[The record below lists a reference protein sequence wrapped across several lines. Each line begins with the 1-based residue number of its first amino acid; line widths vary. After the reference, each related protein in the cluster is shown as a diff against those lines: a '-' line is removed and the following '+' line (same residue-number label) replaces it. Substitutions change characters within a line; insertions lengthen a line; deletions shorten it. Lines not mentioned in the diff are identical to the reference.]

1 MSDSDGDDLTD
12 EEELYSNT
20 MMFCADTD
28 GDGLSDGEEVDLWF
42 DPTNANYDGDSYD
55 DKEELENDTS
65 PFVYDLNLEE
75 SAKAWGAGVLLGDFD
90 VAENTPTLLGQITGS
105 FIPFIDARDLIANI
119 KHTEFKAAI
128 INIIG
133 LGLDMFTGPGG
144 SAFDVSK
151 AFSKLGRYVA
161 KYSDDAPKVV
171 QAITKSAEYF
181 PEAEKVIP
189 DLVKVLPAGA
199 IDDLA
204 DSVKS
209 SDKITKSDYQ
219 KLSKIFE
226 AGGKNIDDIV
236 KISPQNLKLING
248 KINRIAKKYKNLECM
263 ECSDEIVKYLQKNNM
278 HGQKVMIEYGNGYV
292 INELYSTTEAISH
305 NGKHS
310 AVLFNVKVFDNLF
323 PEGIDY
329 DKWKSGFY
337 AISGELKISF
347 MDF

>member
-28 GDGLSDGEEVDLWF
+28 GDGLSDGEEVELWF

-65 PFVYDLNLEE
+65 PFGYDLNLEE
-75 SAKAWGAGVLLGDFD
+75 SAKAWGAGVVLGDFD

-119 KHTEFKAAI
+119 KNTDFKAAAF
-128 INIIG
+128 NIIG
-133 LGLDMFTGPGG
+133 LGLDIFTGPGG

-151 AFSKLGRYVA
+151 GISKLGRYVT

-181 PEAEKVIP
+181 PEAEKVVP

-199 IDDLA
+199 LDDLA

-209 SDKITKSDYQ
+209 GDKITKSDYQ
-219 KLSKIFE
+219 KLSKIFD
-226 AGGKNIDDIV
+226 AGGKNFDEVVGISNKALKHPINKHMPSNFANQLKYKDKATVEAKLKNISFFNANWSEKQVREAMNYGYKEAVSNGIKDGKYVCKYLGEDIVICIDDGV
-236 KISPQNLKLING
+236 FKTGFGTYKYTYDQLLKL
-248 KINRIAKKYKNLECM
+248 M
-263 ECSDEIVKYLQKNNM
+263 
-278 HGQKVMIEYGNGYV
+278 
-292 INELYSTTEAISH
+292 
-305 NGKHS
+305 
-310 AVLFNVKVFDNLF
+310 
-323 PEGIDY
+323 P
-329 DKWKSGFY
+329 
-337 AISGELKISF
+337 
-347 MDF
+347 